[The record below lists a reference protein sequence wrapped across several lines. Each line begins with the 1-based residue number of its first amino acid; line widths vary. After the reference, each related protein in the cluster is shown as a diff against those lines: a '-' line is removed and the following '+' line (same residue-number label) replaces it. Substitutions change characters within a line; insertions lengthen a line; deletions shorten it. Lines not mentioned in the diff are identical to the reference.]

1 MDEPESFSLS
11 VSILAQIGNI
21 PASDWLYVLGLLI
34 GMLILLLASAFISAT
49 EIAFFSLEKSDLE
62 EISSKNEQKSNQLSK
77 FLDEP
82 DRLLSTILIVNNT
95 VNIGMVLLSTL
106 VVDRF
111 QKHIDAPE
119 WLMFLIQVVGITA
132 LILLFGEIIPKV
144 YATQERQKLAMLM
157 AGPMNVFQ
165 KLFYYPSKALVGIS
179 KLFDQ
184 KIKIENK
191 NLSIDELS
199 EVHEIVQ
206 TRATKQEQKML
217 DGILEFGSIE
227 AKRVMIPRTD
237 MVAIPIQSSYQEVIN
252 TINEEGVSRI
262 PVYEE
267 SIDNIKGVLYI
278 KDLLDS
284 LTDKKEE
291 FDWQSLIRQ
300 PYFVPET
307 KKLDDLLEEFQ
318 NKKIHLALVVDEYGG
333 VEGLVTLEDII
344 EEIVGDIKDEFDDDD
359 ELDYSILGDGKYIF
373 NGKIPLLDM
382 YRILDVAGEQFE
394 EIKGEA
400 ETIAGLI
407 LEIKGGFP
415 KKGEI
420 IKLKNYEFTIEHLDK
435 RRIHR
440 IKLEVK

>member
-1 MDEPESFSLS
+1 
-11 VSILAQIGNI
+11 
-21 PASDWLYVLGLLI
+21 
-34 GMLILLLASAFISAT
+34 
-49 EIAFFSLEKSDLE
+49 
-62 EISSKNEQKSNQLSK
+62 
-77 FLDEP
+77 
-82 DRLLSTILIVNNT
+82 
-95 VNIGMVLLSTL
+95 
-106 VVDRF
+106 
-111 QKHIDAPE
+111 
-119 WLMFLIQVVGITA
+119 
-132 LILLFGEIIPKV
+132 
-144 YATQERQKLAMLM
+144 
-157 AGPMNVFQ
+157 
-165 KLFYYPSKALVGIS
+165 
-179 KLFDQ
+179 
-184 KIKIENK
+184 
-191 NLSIDELS
+191 
-199 EVHEIVQ
+199 
-206 TRATKQEQKML
+206 ML